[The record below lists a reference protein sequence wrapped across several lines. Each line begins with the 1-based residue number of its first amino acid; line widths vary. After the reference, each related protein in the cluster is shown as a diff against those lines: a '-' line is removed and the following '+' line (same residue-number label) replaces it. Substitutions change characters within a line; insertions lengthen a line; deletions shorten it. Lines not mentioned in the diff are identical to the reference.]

1 MMMIFLR
8 DVLIRVVKRD
18 FHECVPDLGQQN
30 FAALP
35 EKGNLPA
42 SRRSKNGRRWN
53 TGCAIHRRSWRDVFR
68 YLFTVDIDY
77 IRGARPH
84 RGREIR
90 FLPPTDLSARRSTR
104 RASEAVA
111 AATAKKL
118 LKVVAPDTAEIHHL
132 SV

>member
-1 MMMIFLR
+1 MIFLR

-42 SRRSKNGRRWN
+42 SCRSKNGRRWN
-53 TGCAIHRRSWRDVFR
+53 TGCAICRQSWQDVFR

-77 IRGARPH
+77 IRSARPH
-84 RGREIR
+84 RGQEIR
-90 FLPPTDLSARRSTR
+90 FLPPTDLSTRQSTH
-104 RASEAVA
+104 RASKAIA
-111 AATAKKL
+111 AATAKKP
-118 LKVVAPDTAEIHHL
+118 LKAVALDTAEIHHL